1 MDERHGGEWIWCD
14 ERTMVGLRKG
24 PARRGQLS
32 DGDKPLPGEEC
43 CANWVRNLM
52 GVVDGG

>member
-1 MDERHGGEWIWCD
+1 MDARPGEEWIWCD
-14 ERTMVGLRKG
+14 ERTMVVPRKG

-32 DGDKPLPGEEC
+32 DGGKPLPGEEC